1 MREDLVTVESRVKVE
16 KKKSHNIESESQTE
30 NEPKETEVIEIG
42 NSLEEENEPE
52 ESESPPQLLA
62 TAEAENQS
70 DDESQL
76 DPETGL
82 LCSSTQDSN
91 LTNKSRTD
99 SHGTSALSKTDL
111 EEKNL
116 VRPSVITR
124 TPVDY
129 LSKQEE
135 FENSDDENGKLEE
148 IRMCKND

>member
-1 MREDLVTVESRVKVE
+1 MREDLVTIESRENVE
-16 KKKSHNIESESQTE
+16 KKSSHNFEAESETE
-30 NEPKETEVIEIG
+30 IEGTETDVIEIG
-42 NSLEEENEPE
+42 NSVEEENEPV
-52 ESESPPQLLA
+52 ESESLPQLIV

-91 LTNKSRTD
+91 LTNESRTD
-99 SHGTSALSKTDL
+99 SHGTSGLSKTDL

-135 FENSDDENGKLEE
+135 FENSDDENGKKKE
-148 IRMCKND
+148 IQMCNND